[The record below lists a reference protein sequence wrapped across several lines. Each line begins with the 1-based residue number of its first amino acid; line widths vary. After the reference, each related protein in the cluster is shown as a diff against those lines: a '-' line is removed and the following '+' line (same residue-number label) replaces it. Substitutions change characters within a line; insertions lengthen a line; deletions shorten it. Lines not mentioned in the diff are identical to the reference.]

1 VGYQVGE
8 EDQSP
13 TMAAETGMRTP
24 EAACFAAVSEMCGA
38 LLGSE
43 VLDRGPLLA
52 GTSYWACLLWS
63 KLYSIQLNL
72 EVPRTAGA
80 WKFEALSAASIR
92 SEQRS

>member
-24 EAACFAAVSEMCGA
+24 PGTEAARFAAVSEMCGA

-43 VLDRGPLLA
+43 VLD
-52 GTSYWACLLWS
+52 
-63 KLYSIQLNL
+63 
-72 EVPRTAGA
+72 
-80 WKFEALSAASIR
+80 
-92 SEQRS
+92 